1 MVSLSVFDCYCHYNT
16 HLKKMWCTSSDHFRF
31 LRDVCLTNL
40 KVFFFGILVM
50 DELPV
55 DKTFFCSIKSVV
67 NDVCT
72 DVTIFVGLT
81 IFTELF

>member
-1 MVSLSVFDCYCHYNT
+1 
-16 HLKKMWCTSSDHFRF
+16 
-31 LRDVCLTNL
+31 
-40 KVFFFGILVM
+40 M